1 MSDSVKES
9 IIAEN
14 GFNVETIEDIDEQKK
29 EADVTGIKGKL
40 DPVQDEEVLDK
51 IVRVDLPE
59 AGVDKTEEN
68 VDTEKNSDKTEVNAN
83 HSQEEGTE
91 VNDIRGKPDLVDD
104 NKTIKEIVSE
114 DFSEA
119 RVENAKENDY
129 KTENNAERTEIN
141 TDQAPKKAN
150 ELTDNKCQAD
160 VIEDEEVIEVIV
172 KAETSEATLDKTENN
187 DNAEERVGKIEE
199 NADQAQNKETEV
211 TDINGKPDLVEN
223 EEIAREKMSEAAV
236 YKTENI
242 DNTQEKVRQTEE
254 KANQA
259 KKTEIEVTHIKGKGD
274 LIEVEEVIE
283 EIVRE
288 DLSEAAVEQ
297 VEEEDNTVENAD
309 KTEAIADK
317 IVENDGDMPTEVN
330 EASNDFRNVDAE
342 GWEDLLGSG
351 RLRKRVIIEGDPK
364 QHARKGSQVKIHF
377 TGQLKTHSFVDLISF
392 VNLKSNRPSYTIR
405 ATIY

>member
-29 EADVTGIKGKL
+29 EADVTDIKGKL

-83 HSQEEGTE
+83 HSQEEETE
-91 VNDIRGKPDLVDD
+91 VNDIRGKPDLV
-104 NKTIKEIVSE
+104 NENETIKEIVSE
-114 DFSEA
+114 NFSEA
-119 RVENAKENDY
+119 RVENAKENNY
-129 KTENNAERTEIN
+129 KTENNAE
-141 TDQAPKKAN
+141 
-150 ELTDNKCQAD
+150 
-160 VIEDEEVIEVIV
+160 EVIEEIV

-254 KANQA
+254 NTNQV

-297 VEEEDNTVENAD
+297 VEEEDNTEENAD
-309 KTEAIADK
+309 NTEAIADK